1 MWWCIPVALA
11 ILFLFN
17 GVPIILE
24 YKAEKRKRQEL
35 EESVKDARRL
45 IDKQMFVEEDEENG
59 K

>member
-1 MWWCIPVALA
+1 MWWCIPAALA
-11 ILFLFN
+11 LLFLFN

-35 EESVKDARRL
+35 ENSTYDILE
-45 IDKQMFVEEDEENG
+45 KQMFAEEETNG